1 MAVAG
6 KHKAARLVFTA
17 TAPDATTLA
26 TTFVVASLVS
36 AFAVS
41 FVAVFA
47 ATFAPVTIAV
57 D

>member
-1 MAVAG
+1 MVG

-26 TTFVVASLVS
+26 TIFVGAPLVS

-47 ATFAPVTIAV
+47 ATFATVTFAV

>member
-1 MAVAG
+1 MAG

-26 TTFVVASLVS
+26 TIFVVAPLVS

-47 ATFAPVTIAV
+47 ATFATVTIAV